1 MLRILDSKQLE
12 GYVFQKESAD
22 APACELLAGYV
33 DNIRPLDSMGNI
45 YEVKITEKIF

>member
-22 APACELLAGYV
+22 APAVNCLLDMWIVSA
-33 DNIRPLDSMGNI
+33 R
-45 YEVKITEKIF
+45 